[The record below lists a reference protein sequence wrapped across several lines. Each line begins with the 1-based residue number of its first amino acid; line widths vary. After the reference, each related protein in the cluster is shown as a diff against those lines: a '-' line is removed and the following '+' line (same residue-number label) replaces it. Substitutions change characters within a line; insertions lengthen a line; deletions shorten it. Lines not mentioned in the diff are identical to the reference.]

1 MLKKEVGRKWLC
13 TQVYFFPPLRLN
25 MNFGSLTGKSPLE
38 NELQLY
44 STAVYILNK
53 D

>member
-1 MLKKEVGRKWLC
+1 MD
-13 TQVYFFPPLRLN
+13 FDN
-25 MNFGSLTGKSPLE
+25 LTGKSPLE